1 MTKKLTN
8 AERLTALENNL
19 GNLTNDVQALSRS
32 VALLVNALNPT
43 VEEAPKTKK
52 AAPAKDKPKTKKAD
66 APKAKKADKAP
77 VKKAEPTL
85 RLDKAEAL
93 ELMVTSWHNRAA
105 AAYDRRKGGNGAV
118 KYADFTAAMKKAITA
133 DDKAKGKTSLL
144 ASKKWKDA
152 VARHGIKE
160 SDLKW

>member
-1 MTKKLTN
+1 MAKLTN
-8 AERLTALENNL
+8 NERMNNLETRMSAIETALDKIL
-19 GNLTNDVQALSRS
+19 
-32 VALLVNALNPT
+32 NALEAPA
-43 VEEAPKTKK
+43 EAPK
-52 AAPAKDKPKTKKAD
+52 P
-66 APKAKKADKAP
+66 AKKATGNAKNKPAKGKKSAGKAP
-77 VKKAEPTL
+77 AKKAEPTL

-105 AAYDRRKGGNGAV
+105 AAYDRRKGGTGAV

-133 DDKAKGKTSLL
+133 DDKAKGKDSLL

-152 VARHGIKE
+152 VSRHGIKE

>member
-1 MTKKLTN
+1 MTRKLTN
-8 AERLTALENNL
+8 AERISNLENNITS
-19 GNLTNDVQALSRS
+19 LTNDVHALSRS

-52 AAPAKDKPKTKKAD
+52 STAAKDKPKTKKAD
-66 APKAKKADKAP
+66 APKSKKADKGT
-77 VKKAEPTL
+77 TL

-93 ELMVTSWHNRAA
+93 EFMIASWHNRAA
-105 AAYDRRKGGNGAV
+105 AAYDRRNGGNGAV
-118 KYADFTAAMKKAITA
+118 KYADFTAAKKKAITA
-133 DDKAKGKTSLL
+133 DDKANGKASLL

>member
-1 MTKKLTN
+1 MFPR
-8 AERLTALENNL
+8 ARLIAQ
-19 GNLTNDVQALSRS
+19 GLSRS

-43 VEEAPKTKK
+43 VDEAPKTKK

-66 APKAKKADKAP
+66 APKSKGTNTKAKADKGT
-77 VKKAEPTL
+77 TL

-93 ELMVTSWHNRAA
+93 ELMIASWHNRAA
-105 AAYDRRKGGNGAV
+105 AAYDRRNGGNGAV
-118 KYADFTAAMKKAITA
+118 KYADFTAAKKKAITA
-133 DDKAKGKTSLL
+133 DDKAKGKDSLL

-152 VARHGIKE
+152 VARHGLKV

>member
-1 MTKKLTN
+1 MAKKLTN
-8 AERLTALENNL
+8 NERMNNLETRMSAIETALDKIL
-19 GNLTNDVQALSRS
+19 
-32 VALLVNALNPT
+32 NALEAPA
-43 VEEAPKTKK
+43 EAPK
-52 AAPAKDKPKTKKAD
+52 P
-66 APKAKKADKAP
+66 AKKAPSNAKNKPAKGKKSAGKTP
-77 VKKAEPTL
+77 AKKAEPTL

-105 AAYDRRKGGNGAV
+105 AAYDRRKGGTGAV

-133 DDKAKGKTSLL
+133 DDKAKGKDSLL

-152 VARHGIKE
+152 VSRHNIKE

>member
-1 MTKKLTN
+1 MKLTLN
-8 AERLTALENNL
+8 ERVNNL
-19 GNLTNDVQALSRS
+19 DARMSNIE
-32 VALLVNALNPT
+32 NALDRILN
-43 VEEAPKTKK
+43 VLEAPADEPAPKGKK
-52 AAPAKDKPKTKKAD
+52 KAPAKSKPATKKSAGK
-66 APKAKKADKAP
+66 APAKKT
-77 VKKAEPTL
+77 ESNL

-105 AAYDRRKGGNGAV
+105 AAYDRRKGGTGAV

-133 DDKAKGKTSLL
+133 DDKAKGKDSLL

-152 VARHGIKE
+152 VSRHGIKE